1 MIIAMIQGVTRIIGK
16 TQGYLGLPLRD
27 ELIDC
32 PVNGPNTPSM
42 VTAWEPTPDELAR
55 LNAGAP
61 VHLRILGAAHPP
73 VMLSVGE
80 VPE

>member
-1 MIIAMIQGVTRIIGK
+1 MIIAMISGATRIIGRS
-16 TQGYLGLPLRD
+16 QGYIGLPLRD

-42 VTAWEPTPDELAR
+42 VTAWEPTPDELAK

-61 VHLRILGAAHPP
+61 VHLRILGSAHPP

>member
-1 MIIAMIQGVTRIIGK
+1 MIIAMIQGATRIIGRS
-16 TQGYLGLPLRD
+16 QGFLGLPLRD

-32 PVNGPNTPSM
+32 AVNGPNTPSM
-42 VTAWEPTPDELAR
+42 VTAWEPTPEELAK

-61 VHLRILGAAHPP
+61 VHLRVLGSSHPP
-73 VMLSVGE
+73 VMLAVGE

>member
-1 MIIAMIQGVTRIIGK
+1 MIIAMIKNATRIIGRS
-16 TQGYLGLPLRD
+16 QGYLGLPLRD

-42 VTAWEPTPDELAR
+42 VTAWEPTPDELAK
-55 LNAGAP
+55 LIAGAP
-61 VHLRILGAAHPP
+61 VHLRVLGSSHPP
-73 VMLSVGE
+73 VMVFVGE